1 MAKAKSGDTVK
12 VYYTGKLEDGTLFD
26 SSSDGNPLVFEIG
39 AGRVIAG
46 FEQAVTGM
54 TPGETRTE
62 MIPAEQAYGPRR
74 EEIALVV
81 ERRRIPGGLELK
93 VGQVLQVRGPEGEHT
108 RVTVT
113 AMSDSGVTLDANH
126 PLAGKSLVFE
136 IKLLEIVKP
145 D

>member
-26 SSSDGNPLVFEIG
+26 SSSEGNPLVFEIG

-54 TPGETRTE
+54 APGETRTE

-74 EEIALVV
+74 EEMALVMA
-81 ERRRIPGGLELK
+81 RSRIPKGLELK
-93 VGQVLQVRGPEGEHT
+93 IGQVLQVRGPEGEHT

-113 AMSDSGVTLDANH
+113 AVSDSTVTLDANH
-126 PLAGKSLVFE
+126 PLAGKNLSFE
-136 IKLLEIVKP
+136 IELLEIVKR
-145 D
+145 

>member
-12 VYYTGKLEDGTLFD
+12 VHYTGRLEDGTEFD
-26 SSSDGNPLVFEIG
+26 SSKDGDPLTFEIG
-39 AGRVIAG
+39 AGRVIRG

-74 EEIALVV
+74 EEMALVMQ
-81 ERRRIPGGLELK
+81 RSRIPKGLELK
-93 VGQVLQVRGPEGEHT
+93 IGQVLQVRGPEGEHT

-113 AMSDSGVTLDANH
+113 ALSESTVTLDANH
-126 PLAGKSLVFE
+126 PLAGKSLSFE
-136 IKLLEIVKP
+136 IELVEIVKS
-145 D
+145 